1 LSAFER
7 AAGLYRSIQ
16 NYSYFCSKFKQLEWI
31 SYDWGKNDLYR
42 KYVQAFYDN
51 RNQYGIR
58 PEPLNK
64 ALTQVYL
71 GLLELKENRLDE
83 AGSKLAEVK
92 AFIDESTGSEGIA
105 EVWDVYLLLSAETLL
120 ARGLADEAV
129 SEFRRRSLPALNL
142 SAPITIIQRSLPYS
156 DDFAARALERKGD
169 LGGAI
174 AEYERLL
181 HPEKT
186 EFSLVH
192 PFSRL
197 RLARL
202 YATKGKLRAAVKQYE
217 KVLNV
222 WKEADQGLTEVE
234 EARRRLAT
242 LRAR

>member
-1 LSAFER
+1 
-7 AAGLYRSIQ
+7 
-16 NYSYFCSKFKQLEWI
+16 
-31 SYDWGKNDLYR
+31 
-42 KYVQAFYDN
+42 
-51 RNQYGIR
+51 
-58 PEPLNK
+58 
-64 ALTQVYL
+64 
-71 GLLELKENRLDE
+71 LLELKENRLDE

-120 ARGLADEAV
+120 ARGLADEAA

-202 YATKGKLRAAVKQYE
+202 YEKQGKLRAAVKQYE

-222 WKEADQGLTEVE
+222 WKEADRGLTEVE